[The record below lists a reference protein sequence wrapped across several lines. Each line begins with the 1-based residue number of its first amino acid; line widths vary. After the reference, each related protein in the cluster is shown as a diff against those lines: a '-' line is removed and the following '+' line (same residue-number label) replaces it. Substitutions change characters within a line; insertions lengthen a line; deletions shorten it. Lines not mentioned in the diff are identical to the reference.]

1 MKVESREGAGGI
13 ERRIEAK
20 ERTRRRREV
29 RRERG
34 RREVRRRKGDLA
46 AGGAQ

>member
-1 MKVESREGAGGI
+1 MKVESREGVGGI

-20 ERTRRRREV
+20 ERTRGRREV
-29 RRERG
+29 R
-34 RREVRRRKGDLA
+34 RRRKGDLA